1 MKKCIMK
8 LNEIINRYLPFNNIV
23 ELIAIIGIT
32 ITGSKFPEFVIEF
45 ILKFVSGYFVLV
57 LLILIIEKF
66 GRSK

>member
-1 MKKCIMK
+1 MK

-23 ELIAIIGIT
+23 ELIAIIGIAV
-32 ITGSKFPEFVIEF
+32 TGSKFPEFVIEF